1 MLPDFPDWFQPFL
14 QEQMKEVPDFTEQES
29 YHIDNLMLAYIKL
42 WGIVEAYSKI
52 IYRLYEKRTHLKE
65 IEPLLNEVKR
75 HKENLI
81 KWEQSVSILIAKYTE
96 NISTGTVPIASDNIK
111 KETINLRAIKA
122 TKFSVEKRDI
132 ALMKLPSKEDFEK
145 AYVFLGIGQNNI
157 SSVLKPK
164 NSESVFYKT
173 RNSIAHEGKS
183 DIALKNFILIRINP
197 VKEVVSE
204 IILHANKT

>member
-1 MLPDFPDWFQPFL
+1 
-14 QEQMKEVPDFTEQES
+14 MKEVPDFTEQES

-81 KWEQSVSILIAKYTE
+81 KWEQSVSILIAQYTE

-111 KETINLRAIKA
+111 RETINLRAIKA

-164 NSESVFYKT
+164 NGGSVFYKT

>member
-1 MLPDFPDWFQPFL
+1 
-14 QEQMKEVPDFTEQES
+14 MKEVPDFTEQKS

-52 IYRLYEKRTHLKE
+52 IYRLYEKRTNLKE
-65 IEPLLNEVKR
+65 LEPLLNEVKR

-81 KWEQSVSILIAKYTE
+81 KWEQSVSILIGQYTE
-96 NISTGTVPIASDNIK
+96 NISTGTVAITADNIK
-111 KETINLRAIKA
+111 KEAINLKAIKV
-122 TKFSVEKRDI
+122 TKYSVEKRDI
-132 ALMKLPSKEDFEK
+132 SLMKLPSKEDFEK
-145 AYVFLGIGQNNI
+145 ACVFLGVGQKNI

-164 NSESVFYKT
+164 NGESVFYKT

-183 DIALKNFILIRINP
+183 DIVLKNFILIRIDP

>member
-14 QEQMKEVPDFTEQES
+14 QEQLKDVPDFTEQES

-42 WGIVEAYSKI
+42 WGVVEAYSKI
-52 IYRLYEKRTHLKE
+52 IYRLYEKRTNLKE
-65 IEPLLNEVKR
+65 VEPLLNEVKR
-75 HKENLI
+75 NKDNLV
-81 KWEQSVSILIAKYTE
+81 KWEQSVSILIAQYKE
-96 NISTGTVPIASDNIK
+96 NISTGTVAITADGIK
-111 KETINLRAIKA
+111 KETINLKAIKA

-132 ALMKLPSKEDFEK
+132 ALMKLPSKEDFER
-145 AYVFLGIGQNNI
+145 ACIFLGIHQKNI

-183 DIALKNFILIRINP
+183 DIVFKNFILIRINP